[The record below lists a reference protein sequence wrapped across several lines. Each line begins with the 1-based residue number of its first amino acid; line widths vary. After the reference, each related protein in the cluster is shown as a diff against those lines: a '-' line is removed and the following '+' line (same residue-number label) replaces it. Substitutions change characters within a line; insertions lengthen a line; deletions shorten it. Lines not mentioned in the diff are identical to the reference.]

1 MKILEA
7 FVAPRVVT
15 YTLDMCE
22 VLASDFQ
29 EVGMRWDAKTLYAYY
44 SCPSFLRDTHIREKK
59 NVFIIDDL
67 FWRENILRCK
77 QQQHYEMRE
86 SLYRELL
93 Q

>member
-29 EVGMRWDAKTLYAYY
+29 EVGMR
-44 SCPSFLRDTHIREKK
+44 
-59 NVFIIDDL
+59 
-67 FWRENILRCK
+67 
-77 QQQHYEMRE
+77 
-86 SLYRELL
+86 
-93 Q
+93 